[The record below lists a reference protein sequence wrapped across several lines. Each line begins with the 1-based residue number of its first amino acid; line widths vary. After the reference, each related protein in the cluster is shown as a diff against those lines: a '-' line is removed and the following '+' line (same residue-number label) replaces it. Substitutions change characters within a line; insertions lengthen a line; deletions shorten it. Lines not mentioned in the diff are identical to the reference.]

1 MNQIIDRDHGYNA
14 LMKLA
19 SQVDFGKVTVG
30 IHDADASKPEGEDSD
45 VTVGEVAAVHE
56 FGLGV
61 PRRSWLRDWVDGA
74 QDEIRKTITATA
86 AAIVMDP
93 GRREQ
98 MLERLALWAK
108 AQIQKRIIAGIEPE
122 LTEETKARK
131 AKVGGKSKD
140 TPLIF
145 TGQFIGSI
153 DGRVEK

>member
-1 MNQIIDRDHGYNA
+1 MNQFVDRDHGYNA
-14 LMKLA
+14 LMRLMG
-19 SQVDFGKVTVG
+19 DRELGRITVG
-30 IHDADASKPEGEDSD
+30 VHDADASKPEGEDSG
-45 VTVGEVAAVHE
+45 VTVGEIAAVHE

-122 LTEETKARK
+122 LAEETKARK
-131 AKVGGKSKD
+131 AKSGGKSKD